1 MIKLVSIHF
10 THLSSLAVTGG
21 NLKSLTTQQASTTV
35 VGDGEL
41 NGKTC
46 SEILTSCNSAMCY
59 WGAFIEE
66 WNWGAFATWFS
77 EREESVRQSVT
88 IFFHIY
94 KIHKKNYL
102 VPICQDKCSFQVI
115 QCRRG
120 LIQCKEVTN
129 QAEQFLELLSRIL
142 NFLAPQRCKN
152 IIVYYCFDRTRLFR
166 PNAQFHLQGLNK

>member
-1 MIKLVSIHF
+1 
-10 THLSSLAVTGG
+10 
-21 NLKSLTTQQASTTV
+21 
-35 VGDGEL
+35 
-41 NGKTC
+41 
-46 SEILTSCNSAMCY
+46 MCY

-77 EREESVRQSVT
+77 EREESVLQSVT

-129 QAEQFLELLSRIL
+129 QAKQFLELLSRIL
-142 NFLAPQRCKN
+142 NFLAPQRCKTSLYT
-152 IIVYYCFDRTRLFR
+152 IVLILRGCFDRTHNFICRVWINNFCTWCAR
-166 PNAQFHLQGLNK
+166 FAFA

>member
-1 MIKLVSIHF
+1 
-10 THLSSLAVTGG
+10 
-21 NLKSLTTQQASTTV
+21 
-35 VGDGEL
+35 
-41 NGKTC
+41 
-46 SEILTSCNSAMCY
+46 MCY

-66 WNWGAFATWFS
+66 WNWGAFATWSS
-77 EREESVRQSVT
+77 EREESVLKSVT

-142 NFLAPQRCKN
+142 NFLAPQRCKTSLYT
-152 IIVYYCFDRTRLFR
+152 IVLILRGCFDRTHNFICRVWINNFCTWCAR
-166 PNAQFHLQGLNK
+166 FAFA

>member
-1 MIKLVSIHF
+1 
-10 THLSSLAVTGG
+10 
-21 NLKSLTTQQASTTV
+21 
-35 VGDGEL
+35 
-41 NGKTC
+41 
-46 SEILTSCNSAMCY
+46 MCY

-77 EREESVRQSVT
+77 ELEESVLQSVT

-129 QAEQFLELLSRIL
+129 QAEQFLELLSPIL
-142 NFLAPQRCKN
+142 NFLAPQRCKTSLYT
-152 IIVYYCFDRTRLFR
+152 IVLILRGCFDRTHNFICRVWINNFCTWCAR
-166 PNAQFHLQGLNK
+166 FASA

>member
-1 MIKLVSIHF
+1 
-10 THLSSLAVTGG
+10 
-21 NLKSLTTQQASTTV
+21 
-35 VGDGEL
+35 
-41 NGKTC
+41 
-46 SEILTSCNSAMCY
+46 MCY

-129 QAEQFLELLSRIL
+129 QAKQFLELLSRIL
-142 NFLAPQRCKN
+142 NFLAPQRCKTSLYT
-152 IIVYYCFDRTRLFR
+152 IVLILRGCFDRTHNFICRVWINNFCTWCAR
-166 PNAQFHLQGLNK
+166 FAFA

>member
-1 MIKLVSIHF
+1 
-10 THLSSLAVTGG
+10 
-21 NLKSLTTQQASTTV
+21 
-35 VGDGEL
+35 
-41 NGKTC
+41 
-46 SEILTSCNSAMCY
+46 MCY

-142 NFLAPQRCKN
+142 NFLAPQRCKTSLYT
-152 IIVYYCFDRTRLFR
+152 IVLTLRGCFDRTHNFICRVWINNFCTWCAR
-166 PNAQFHLQGLNK
+166 FAFA

>member
-1 MIKLVSIHF
+1 
-10 THLSSLAVTGG
+10 
-21 NLKSLTTQQASTTV
+21 
-35 VGDGEL
+35 
-41 NGKTC
+41 
-46 SEILTSCNSAMCY
+46 MCY

-129 QAEQFLELLSRIL
+129 QAKQFLELLSRIL
-142 NFLAPQRCKN
+142 NFLAPQRCKTSLYT
-152 IIVYYCFDRTRLFR
+152 IVLTLRGCFDRTHNFICRVWINNFCTWCAR
-166 PNAQFHLQGLNK
+166 FAFA